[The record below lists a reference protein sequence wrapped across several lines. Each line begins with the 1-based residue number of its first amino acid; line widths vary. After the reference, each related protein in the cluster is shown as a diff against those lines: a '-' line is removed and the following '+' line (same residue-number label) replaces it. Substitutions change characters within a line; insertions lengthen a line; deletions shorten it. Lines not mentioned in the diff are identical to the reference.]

1 MRRSNAGAGW
11 GWRRGLL
18 TITGLRKR
26 FEAATAV
33 DGVSFSV
40 EEGQVFTLLG
50 PSGCGKTTTLR
61 CIAGLEVPDDGEIVL
76 GDRTLYSAAR
86 NVVVPANSRGLGMVF
101 QSYAIWPHM
110 KVFDNVAF
118 PLTVLPRAR
127 RPRRRELRERVE
139 RVLATVKLEGFS
151 GKRATDLSGGQQQR
165 LALARALVVEPPL
178 LLLDE
183 PLSNL
188 DAPLREELRFELQRL
203 QRELGVT
210 SIYVTHDQAEAL
222 ALSSVVAVM
231 RDGRI
236 EQTALPR
243 DLYDRPASAFVA
255 DFIGTSNLIDAVVES
270 GSNGTY
276 SVRTTAGVVRA
287 TSATPFGAGAA
298 VVVAVRPEDVRL
310 DGDGWAG
317 EVRDQAFLG
326 DAVDLVV
333 AVGTLELRVRCA
345 PAAAPEPGA
354 SVSVSLPDAACRL
367 LARPAG
373 GE

>member
-1 MRRSNAGAGW
+1 MLAPAGGGDAA
-11 GWRRGLL
+11 LL

-61 CIAGLEVPDDGEIVL
+61 CIAGLEIPDDGEIVL

-86 NVVVPANSRGLGMVF
+86 DIAVPANGRGLGMVF

-118 PLTVLPRAR
+118 PLTVLPRSR

-139 RVLATVKLEGFS
+139 RVLATVKLEGFA

-231 RDGRI
+231 REGRI

-243 DLYDRPASAFVA
+243 DLYSRPASAFVA
-255 DFIGTSNLIDAVVES
+255 DFIGTSNLIDAVVEG
-270 GSNGTY
+270 GSNGRY
-276 SVRTTAGVVRA
+276 SVRTPAGVVRA
-287 TSATPFGAGAA
+287 TSATPFRAGAA

-310 DGDGWAG
+310 DGDGWPG

-333 AVGTLELRVRCA
+333 AVGSLELRVRCA

-354 SVSVSLPDAACRL
+354 PVSVLLPDAACRL
-367 LARPAG
+367 FERPAG

>member
-1 MRRSNAGAGW
+1 VLAPVGSGDTP
-11 GWRRGLL
+11 LL
-18 TITGLRKR
+18 TVTGLRKT
-26 FEAATAV
+26 FGAVTAV
-33 DGVSFSV
+33 DGVTFDV
-40 EEGQVFTLLG
+40 AEGEVFTLLG

-61 CIAGLEVPDDGEIVL
+61 SIAGLEVPDDGEIVL
-76 GDRTLYSAAR
+76 GDRTLFSATRGVAVAP
-86 NVVVPANSRGLGMVF
+86 NNRGLGMVF

-110 KVFDNVAF
+110 NVFDNVAF
-118 PLTVLPRAR
+118 PLRVAPRSR
-127 RPRRRELRERVE
+127 RPRRRELRDRVE
-139 RVLATVKLEGFS
+139 RVLATVKLEALA

-165 LALARALVVEPPL
+165 LALARALVLEPPL

-222 ALSSVVAVM
+222 ALSTVVALM

-236 EQTALPR
+236 EQTGRPR
-243 DLYDRPASAFVA
+243 DLYDRPASTFVA

-270 GSNGTY
+270 GSNGSY
-276 SVRTTAGVVRA
+276 SVRTLAGPLRA
-287 TSATPFGAGAA
+287 MSDVPLNAGAE
-298 VVVAVRPEDVRL
+298 VVLAVRPEDVVL
-310 DGDGWAG
+310 DGGGWKG
-317 EVRDQAFLG
+317 HVREQAFLG
-326 DAVDLVV
+326 DAVDLLV
-333 AVGTLELRVRCA
+333 AVESLELRVRCA
-345 PAAAPEPGA
+345 PSAAPAPG
-354 SVSVSLPDAACRL
+354 SHVSVVLPADACRL